1 MPKHNQSLANKLGE
15 VAFRKK
21 LVRQHTGREIVS
33 PGEPSFTEKL
43 AEMET
48 RIEKSQT
55 IFQKLRDRGI
65 TLSPFLEIAA
75 GEGYRSDFLV
85 SKFGATGFATDISAD
100 TLAADR
106 IIRKELRL
114 AKSSIKIC
122 CDAYN
127 LPFLSNSFPFVFV
140 ALSLHHFPD
149 PTPVIKE
156 AVRVLSPN
164 GYFYFDEEPIKQG
177 LNLNLWRRDYHLRWF
192 EKILKYTLVLLFLSR
207 IGKSE
212 VEHGILEETFPLDTW
227 GSALAIFEDAE
238 VYETVFPFSWS
249 VKLHKNNRSNWIF
262 PNWLVR
268 FGLFLFG
275 GGIRG
280 MGRVNK
286 SGMVQKF
293 TTLFNLLACPA
304 CRKGDRLTKLKLVNR
319 HLRCPSCRVEY
330 RQEANVWILL
340 TPSLHQRLYG
350 KKT

>member
-1 MPKHNQSLANKLGE
+1 MPKQTQSLANKLGE

-21 LVRQHTGREIVS
+21 LVRQHTGQEIVS
-33 PGEPSFTEKL
+33 PGEPNFAEKMQELKHRTAKTE
-43 AEMET
+43 A
-48 RIEKSQT
+48 T
-55 IFQKLRDRGI
+55 INEFRRRNI

-75 GEGYRSDFLV
+75 GEGFRSDLLV
-85 SKFGATGFATDISAD
+85 SKFGAAGFATDISVD

-106 IIRKELRL
+106 IIRQELRL

-149 PTPVIKE
+149 PAPIIKE
-156 AVRVLSPN
+156 AVRILTPD
-164 GYFYFDEEPIKQG
+164 GYFYFDEEPIKQW
-177 LNLNLWRRDYHLRWF
+177 LNLNLWRRGYHLRWF
-192 EKILKYTLVLLFLSR
+192 EKILKYTIILLFLSR

-227 GSALAIFEDAE
+227 GSALAIFEDVE
-238 VYETVFPFSWS
+238 IHETVFPFPWS
-249 VKLHKNNRSNWIF
+249 VKLQKDKRSNWIY

-275 GGIRG
+275 GSIRG
-280 MGRVNK
+280 LGQVSK
-286 SGMVQKF
+286 SGKTQKF
-293 TTLFNLLACPA
+293 TSLFNLLACPT
-304 CRKGDRLTKLKLVNR
+304 CRKGDRFIKLKLVNR
-319 HLRCPSCRVEY
+319 HLRCSNCQTEY
-330 RQEANVWILL
+330 RKKANVWMLL